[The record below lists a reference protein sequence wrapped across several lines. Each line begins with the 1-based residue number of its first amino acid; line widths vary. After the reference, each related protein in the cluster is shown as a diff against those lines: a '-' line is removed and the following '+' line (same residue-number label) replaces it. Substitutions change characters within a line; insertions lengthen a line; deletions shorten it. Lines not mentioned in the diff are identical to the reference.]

1 MIQTLGYAWVTTVG
15 NGMNFTFNF
24 SGYLSITVTRAT
36 GTSNLYGMPEGV
48 FNGREKITVP

>member
-1 MIQTLGYAWVTTVG
+1 VIQTLGYAWVTTVG